1 MLTICIGFIAFVVIY
16 ASIANGE
23 WGPAA
28 VAGVILLFLW
38 FASSIERRDNKA
50 WNNRQNWWAYGEEP
64 DWKRKQRTARVWT
77 YVPAGKRDTVRTQE
91 EIAAEKRAAYEQGLR
106 DGSMLRSN
114 PDVPWRPSV
123 VVKVCHTCGRMVRVQ
138 CELVWTS
145 EGEMLRFLC
154 PRCRCVNMTKAGM

>member
-50 WNNRQNWWAYGEEP
+50 WNNRQNYWAYGEDP
-64 DWKRKQRTARVWT
+64 DWKRKKVQGTTRQARSMETDVRKGYQPPQRS
-77 YVPAGKRDTVRTQE
+77 
-91 EIAAEKRAAYEQGLR
+91 AEPVQ
-106 DGSMLRSN
+106 
-114 PDVPWRPSV
+114 RPLEPGG
-123 VVKVCHTCGRMVRVQ
+123 VVKVCHTCGRMVRVR
-138 CELVWTS
+138 CELVETS

-154 PRCRCVNMTKAGM
+154 PRCRCVNMTKVGM